1 MVWHTIELTTIA
13 WITLLTLVEAP
24 ALTLLRMGSIEHII
38 SASLIFAFAVVPL
51 LSIALQYEGIG
62 IVNFFW
68 NIQSTILMFV
78 IGILF
83 FKERISMLQLFG
95 VALSLLGMG
104 IVVLSKE

>member
-24 ALTLLRMGSIEHII
+24 ALTLLRMGSIEHIVI
-38 SASLIFAFAVVPL
+38 AALIFAFAVVPL

-62 IVNFFW
+62 VVNFFW

-78 IGILF
+78 IGIIV
-83 FKERISMLQLFG
+83 FKERHSMLQLFG
-95 VALSLLGMG
+95 VILSLIGMG
-104 IVVLSKE
+104 IVILSKE